1 MKRIIAGLALA
12 SAAALVTATPAQA
25 APADPAKAL
34 KKQYVAGH
42 GVRFTET
49 SRSSMDGKS
58 TGTMKTS
65 GVLEFGR
72 SGIVASDVRNR
83 STGKNADLY
92 ASLLPSRTITV
103 GKHVYAQGG
112 LYSEGLPEGKKWVRY
127 PDTGLRMS
135 TSNQMLDVFEP
146 KVLKMLVSHAASTK
160 GGIYRGSV
168 TVKELGKIYGQ
179 SVEKKIAKVKVSYLL
194 AVNSKGL
201 VTRVVSDWTLDFGI
215 LGASH
220 STTETRF
227 TGWGAKV
234 KVKAPPADQVADIAD
249 LADDSAV
256 PQDIPDGSLN
266 SLGSIR

>member
-49 SRSSMDGKS
+49 SRTSMDGKS
-58 TGTMKTS
+58 TGATKTS

-72 SGIVASDVRNR
+72 SGIVASDVRNHA
-83 STGKNADLY
+83 SGKSADLY
-92 ASLLPSRTITV
+92 AALMPSRTITV

-112 LYSEGLPEGKKWVRY
+112 IYSEGLPEGKKWVRY
-127 PDTGLRMS
+127 PDTGLQMS
-135 TSNQMLDVFEP
+135 TSNQMLDIFEP
-146 KVLKMLVSHAASTK
+146 KVLKALVSHAASTK

-179 SVEKKIAKVKVSYLL
+179 NVDKKVAKVKVSYLL

-220 STTETRF
+220 STTETRY

-249 LADDSAV
+249 LSDDSTV
-256 PQDIPDGSLN
+256 PKDIPDGSLN
-266 SLGSIR
+266 SLGNIR

>member
-58 TGTMKTS
+58 TGATKTS
-65 GVLEFGR
+65 GVLEFGK
-72 SGIVASDVRNR
+72 SGIVASDVRNHA
-83 STGKNADLY
+83 TGKDDVY
-92 ASLLPSRTITV
+92 ASLMPSRIITL

-127 PDTGLRMS
+127 PDTGLRIS

-146 KVLKMLVSHAASTK
+146 KVLQALVSHAASTK

-179 SVEKKIAKVKVSYLL
+179 SVNKKVAKVKVSYLL

-201 VTRVVSDWTLDFGI
+201 VTRVVSDWTLDYGI
-215 LGASH
+215 LGTSH

-227 TGWGAKV
+227 TGWGVKV
-234 KVKAPPADQVADIAD
+234 KVKAPPADQVTDVAD
-249 LADDSAV
+249 LGDDSTV
-256 PQDIPDGSLN
+256 PQNIPDGSLN
-266 SLGSIR
+266 SLGNVR

>member
-58 TGTMKTS
+58 TGATKTS

-72 SGIVASDVRNR
+72 SGIVASDVRNHGI
-83 STGKNADLY
+83 GKNADVF
-92 ASLLPSRTITV
+92 ASLMPARVITV

-112 LYSEGLPEGKKWVRY
+112 LYSEGLPEGRKWVRY
-127 PDTGLRMS
+127 PDTGMRIS

-146 KVLKMLVSHAASTK
+146 KVLKALVSHAASTK

-179 SVEKKIAKVKVSYLL
+179 SVNKKVAKVKVSYLL
-194 AVNSKGL
+194 AVDSKGL
-201 VTRVVSDWTLDFGI
+201 VTRVVSDWTLDYGI
-215 LGASH
+215 LGTSH

-227 TGWGAKV
+227 TGWGVKV
-234 KVKAPPADQVADIAD
+234 KVKAPPADQVTDVAD
-249 LADDSAV
+249 LGDDSTI
-256 PQDIPDGSLN
+256 PQNIPDGSLN
-266 SLGSIR
+266 SLGNVR

>member
-58 TGTMKTS
+58 TGAMKTS
-65 GVLEFGR
+65 GLLEFGK
-72 SGIVASDVRNR
+72 SGIVASDVRNHA
-83 STGKNADLY
+83 TGKDDVY
-92 ASLLPSRTITV
+92 ASLMPSRIITL

-127 PDTGLRMS
+127 PDTGLRIS

-146 KVLKMLVSHAASTK
+146 QVLKALVSHAASTK

-179 SVEKKIAKVKVSYLL
+179 SVNKKVAKVKVSYLL

-201 VTRVVSDWTLDFGI
+201 VTRVVSDWTLDYGI
-215 LGASH
+215 LGTSH

-249 LADDSAV
+249 LGADSAV

-266 SLGSIR
+266 SLGNVR